1 MGSFKRL
8 RDTIVV
14 VLLLS
19 VPFFF
24 LRASIRNPQDMNPVV
39 SALSRI
45 GAPLEYV
52 AAAMARTVSNHV
64 SKYVYLVDVK
74 QDNNRLA
81 YENARLS
88 ARVRELEQA
97 QADNRRLRRLLGL
110 RDTIPHEMVSA
121 LVVGKDTTEFF
132 RVAHVTLDSPNAS
145 IRPNM
150 PVIALDGA
158 VGTVQRVAGE
168 RVDVQLTVDSG
179 FGVDVVVERT
189 GARGFVRGE
198 GDRSRYL
205 VRVEWAERRDEV
217 DVGDVLVTSGVGCR
231 FPKGIPVARVKSV
244 EKKKFGVYQSL
255 VAEPSVDFSR
265 LEEVL
270 IILTDPKDCDT
281 GAVGARRGKNK
292 GG

>member
-1 MGSFKRL
+1 VGSFKRI
-8 RDTIVV
+8 RDTAIV

-39 SALSRI
+39 SALSRV
-45 GAPLEYV
+45 GAPLEYMASAV
-52 AAAMARTVSNHV
+52 ARFVSSGV
-64 SKYVYLVDVK
+64 SQYVYLVDVK

-81 YENARLS
+81 YENARLT
-88 ARVRELEQA
+88 ARVRELERA

-110 RDTIPHEMVSA
+110 RDTIAHEMVSA
-121 LVVGKDTTEFF
+121 VVVGKDTTEFF
-132 RVAHVTLDSPNAS
+132 RVAHVTLDSPHAR
-145 IRPNM
+145 IHPDM
-150 PVIALDGA
+150 PVISLDGA

-168 RVDVQLTVDSG
+168 KIDVQLTVDSG

-255 VAEPSVDFSR
+255 VAEPTVDFSR

-270 IILTDPKDCDT
+270 IILTDSKDCDT
-281 GAVGARRGKNK
+281 GAGGARRGKNK

>member
-8 RDTIVV
+8 RDTIIV

-24 LRASIRNPQDMNPVV
+24 LRASIRSPQDMNPVV
-39 SALSRI
+39 SALARI
-45 GAPLEYV
+45 GAPLEYI
-52 AAAMARTVSNHV
+52 AAAAARFLSDHV
-64 SKYVYLVDVK
+64 GSYVYLVDVK

-81 YENARLS
+81 YENARLT
-88 ARVRELEQA
+88 ARVRELTQA

-110 RDTIPHEMVSA
+110 RDTIPYEMVSA

-132 RVAHVTLDSPNAS
+132 RVAHVTLDSPHAS
-145 IRPNM
+145 IRPDM

-168 RVDVQLTVDSG
+168 KIDVQLTIDSG

-231 FPKGIPVARVKSV
+231 FPKGIPVARVTSV
-244 EKKKFGVYQSL
+244 EKKKFGVYQTL
-255 VAEPSVDFSR
+255 VAEPTVDFSR

-270 IILTDPKDCDT
+270 IILTDAKDCDT
-281 GAVGARRGKNK
+281 GSGGRRGKNK

>member
-1 MGSFKRL
+1 MGSFKRI
-8 RDTIVV
+8 RDTAIV

-39 SALSRI
+39 SALSRV
-45 GAPLEYV
+45 GAPLEYMASAV
-52 AAAMARTVSNHV
+52 ARFVSGGV
-64 SKYVYLVDVK
+64 SQYVYLVDVK

-81 YENARLS
+81 YENARLT

-110 RDTIPHEMVSA
+110 RDTLAHEMVSA
-121 LVVGKDTTEFF
+121 VVVGKDTTEFF
-132 RVAHVTLDSPNAS
+132 RVAHVTLDSPHVS
-145 IRPNM
+145 IHPDM
-150 PVIALDGA
+150 PVISLDGA

-168 RVDVQLTVDSG
+168 KIDVQLTVDSG

-255 VAEPSVDFSR
+255 VAEPTVDFSR

-270 IILTDPKDCDT
+270 IILTDAKDCDT
-281 GAVGARRGKNK
+281 GAGGARRGKNK